1 MKKHITQRDTKN
13 SNYIVLSVG
22 YQDLQHVLSCVS
34 PIAYNTGRDGWNYD
48 LYRIDDN
55 YSIVTGYRGFDRSCT
70 HHANDFKGLNQALRD
85 LDAKY
90 ASHCDSKEERITKL
104 VNLLNEYI

>member
-1 MKKHITQRDTKN
+1 MKKHITQKDTKN
-13 SNYIVLSVG
+13 SNYVVLGVG
-22 YQDLQHVLSCVS
+22 YRDLQNVLKYLS

-48 LYRIDDN
+48 LYRLNDT

-85 LDAKY
+85 LEN
-90 ASHCDSKEERITKL
+90 DSYNLNLSKDESVTML
-104 VNLLNEYI
+104 VNLLNDYI